1 MKIFLGTWLLVQ
13 YFQCHALISDS
24 QKCLIPCKG
33 EMNVLNLTI
42 TCFDYIIT
50 NDGSQNKLQSFSPVS
65 SSKLSQRPALTPNT
79 VRSKLHVNKWFLSF
93 ALNITTCDARLKK
106 QSGMSCITEEMNGK
120 KSCDS
125 SANFSFLLNCCAL
138 LPLLALEQTMNR
150 DITVLIRS
158 CSCS

>member
-42 TCFDYIIT
+42 TCFDYVIT
-50 NDGSQNKLQSFSPVS
+50 NDDSQNKLQSFSPVS

-79 VRSKLHVNKWFLSF
+79 VRSKLRVNKWFLSF

-106 QSGMSCITEEMNGK
+106 AERDELRHRRNKWQEVLWFLSQLFLPIKLLCSFT
-120 KSCDS
+120 S
-125 SANFSFLLNCCAL
+125 SSSRADHERRYYCPDKILFL
-138 LPLLALEQTMNR
+138 
-150 DITVLIRS
+150 
-158 CSCS
+158 